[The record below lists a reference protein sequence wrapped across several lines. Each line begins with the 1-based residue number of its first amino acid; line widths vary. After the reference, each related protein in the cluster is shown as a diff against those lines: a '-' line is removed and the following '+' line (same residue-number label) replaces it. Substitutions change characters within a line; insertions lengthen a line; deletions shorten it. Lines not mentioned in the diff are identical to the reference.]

1 MTQQTYSET
10 ISGKIRK
17 FPRGQINRFAAN
29 NEYTRNNHR
38 ILLYMEKIS
47 KLRHFPTFLRPES
60 ECLRFC
66 IKIYAYLQEFYV
78 EKPSK

>member
-1 MTQQTYSET
+1 MHFMTQQTYSET

-38 ILLYMEKIS
+38 ILLYMEKMSFPNLFKAPEGVHSILYQI
-47 KLRHFPTFLRPES
+47 LRLFIGVL
-60 ECLRFC
+60 
-66 IKIYAYLQEFYV
+66 
-78 EKPSK
+78 